1 MLYDIKVPDNGK
13 SIRIYLPPEQP
24 NSTPINIILQR
35 PKSTELPLLDFP
47 LRVLFNLGVELVV
60 ELFTSVLLENQVL
73 LISEDFNK
81 LTVVAECITALLF
94 PFEWSHVFAPVLP
107 TALSH
112 YLLAPVPFIMGLH
125 SENVDAN
132 TQKAGLCYLDID
144 NKTIQIPEEQP
155 SFPHK
160 QEFIADIYE
169 ILEKYNLVDKRS
181 VPPPPPTNPPE
192 LDLNPKNLLMNNNFY
207 FQQSSNDKF
216 SNIQYQRLSTSPAT
230 TLTLTKSRRKKHSLH
245 EFIEFD
251 SIGSTSSSHHHD
263 SNHHTSSSRSASS
276 KREVEALRTNE
287 QYYNDLQL
295 NAELRE
301 IFLNRFCQIFIDYEQ
316 FVILPNQSQAE
327 WLKNRES
334 LHNFDKASFLSDQ
347 PSHYR
352 QFFSQ
357 FLESQMFAT
366 LIDNKI
372 MTSFGEKSTSTNAS
386 DSKASKSATD
396 DALLH
401 CNKNL
406 QLFDNRIKILK

>member
-1 MLYDIKVPDNGK
+1 
-13 SIRIYLPPEQP
+13 
-24 NSTPINIILQR
+24 
-35 PKSTELPLLDFP
+35 
-47 LRVLFNLGVELVV
+47 
-60 ELFTSVLLENQVL
+60 
-73 LISEDFNK
+73 
-81 LTVVAECITALLF
+81 
-94 PFEWSHVFAPVLP
+94 
-107 TALSH
+107 
-112 YLLAPVPFIMGLH
+112 
-125 SENVDAN
+125 
-132 TQKAGLCYLDID
+132 
-144 NKTIQIPEEQP
+144 
-155 SFPHK
+155 
-160 QEFIADIYE
+160 
-169 ILEKYNLVDKRS
+169 